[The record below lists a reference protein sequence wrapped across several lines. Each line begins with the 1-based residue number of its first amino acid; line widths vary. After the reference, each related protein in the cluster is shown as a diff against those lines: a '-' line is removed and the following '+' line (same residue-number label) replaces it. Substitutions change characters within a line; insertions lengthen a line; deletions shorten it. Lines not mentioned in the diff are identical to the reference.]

1 MEREPEGERSDQVH
15 RKPADQVV
23 LKLNAE
29 RVRDDHYSEERN
41 AGSEN
46 QAVKKNDERGLL
58 EVGKLGSFN
67 FTVYLGHGFLAAHGE
82 DGMAQTDHDSN
93 DSDCVRQR

>member
-1 MEREPEGERSDQVH
+1 MERKPEGERSDQVH

-41 AGSEN
+41 AGSED
-46 QAVKKNDERGLL
+46 QAVKNNDERGLL

-67 FTVYLGHGFLAAHGE
+67 FTVHLGHGFLAAHGE
-82 DGMAQTDHDSN
+82 DGMPEADQN
-93 DSDCVRQR
+93 SDKADGVNP